1 MPGISKGDLL
11 PLKEVGKIKGLHEF
25 LVSIMQLCVQSN
37 VAVLFTKDAV
47 FEVKIPIDMS
57 GMETGTAEIKR
68 LIGYARHGLY
78 HVMPEFFAES
88 GNLKNTLK
96 NYFGPDHEFFKN
108 FYRKYDMIKCDEKSS
123 NNCIDDIQKIK
134 MCQKCDETSS
144 NSCIGDNTKKI
155 CKLQYSDSNP
165 AVTLHRRLG

>member
-1 MPGISKGDLL
+1 VNFSVSGIGDIEMPGISKGDLL

-88 GNLKNTLK
+88 GNLKSKLK
-96 NYFGPDHEFFKN
+96 DYFGPDHEFFEK
-108 FYRKYDMIKCDEKSS
+108 FYRKYNM
-123 NNCIDDIQKIK
+123 
-134 MCQKCDETSS
+134 MTSDGKY
-144 NSCIGDNTKKI
+144 I
-155 CKLQYSDSNP
+155 SD
-165 AVTLHRRLG
+165 